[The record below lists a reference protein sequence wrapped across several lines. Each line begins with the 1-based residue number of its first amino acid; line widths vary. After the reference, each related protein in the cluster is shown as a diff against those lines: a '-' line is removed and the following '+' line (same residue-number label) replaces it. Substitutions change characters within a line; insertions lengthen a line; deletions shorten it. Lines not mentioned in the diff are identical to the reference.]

1 MIRYIVGIDYGHGET
16 SAAFVDLEAVG
27 TPVEDLTITG
37 NEKKIHSMMASFAE
51 VETNGIENVDPNDWV
66 LSPDWA
72 TLRYALTPEKL
83 SKSIPPF
90 AAYFKGPVS
99 KGRDGKSKEIDGIKK
114 KMFGIFCKKVYDEII
129 ENNKFLTPAVYDKSG
144 NVVVESNFVL
154 YVACPSGW
162 EDNEKLG
169 LRQVTAYKEFLI
181 ENGVPCQDIVKESR
195 AAYVTARDTVLKG
208 LTYQETPGVLI
219 VDYGSS
225 TIDLTWFGDK
235 PAYTDGYELGARNVE
250 EILFDYLLNNEEPAK
265 TAYNN
270 YTKYVH
276 PLVAK
281 MISKYGLRIL
291 KEDFFDLL
299 AKSNIPDGAKKFAAL
314 NLGEVT
320 PDEEVDFS
328 DPDYRFTS
336 SKPLRKED
344 IMHILETYKVT
355 NVSLNDETYIGAVIE
370 RLRSFAESPEVGN
383 IDYVVLTGGATRM
396 TFLKNLVKSIYNID
410 DNHLIFDNIAP
421 SFAISRGV
429 ATYGVKKFYSDPL
442 LFDISRKLKE
452 KWLNNKW
459 LEPKLK
465 DIISS
470 TVFDVYK
477 TELLNIMQRWVEG
490 EIWHDEKH
498 TLDDLFKT
506 IIEQKKNDIDFG
518 KIWYFVE
525 VCDKPQNGNHSIH
538 SLMRTLFDLVD
549 DENMIKHVINEKI
562 NTTLSEYFIHKNDCL
577 EEGLNN
583 IGDESLAIDE
593 ENLAKDLEKY
603 IKVYFKNYCSNNNKN
618 IAFDLS
624 IPVSIDV
631 CLNFE
636 KKIQLLTMLI
646 EASFQ
651 KIAVSGAWGIT
662 TSSLNKDRLKED
674 FLGPG
679 RATLLT
685 VLVPVINEFS
695 STITSTYNIS
705 QCVSILKTKIVDLI
719 EKIQNKCE
727 LSTYTLQ

>member
-1 MIRYIVGIDYGHGET
+1 MIRYIIGIDYGHGET

-336 SKPLRKED
+336 SKPLRKDD

-396 TFLKNLVKSIYNID
+396 TFLKDLVKSVFNID
-410 DNHLIFDNIAP
+410 GNHIIVDNIAP

-429 ATYGVKKFYSDPL
+429 ATYGVKKYHSDPILYQIEDSFNDTWGKEEWIKPKLDSL
-442 LFDISRKLKE
+442 LSGITKQRYNEVMLQILYKWKEGDIIADTKHNLQGRLEKIIEEKE
-452 KWLNNKW
+452 KSEEGLRPNLWSDVKH
-459 LEPKLK
+459 
-465 DIISS
+465 S
-470 TVFDVYK
+470 TPIV
-477 TELLNIMQRWVEG
+477 
-490 EIWHDEKH
+490 
-498 TLDDLFKT
+498 
-506 IIEQKKNDIDFG
+506 
-518 KIWYFVE
+518 
-525 VCDKPQNGNHSIH
+525 NGSHSIH
-538 SLMRTLFDLVD
+538 ALLTSLLDLIE
-549 DENMIKHVINEKI
+549 DEQCIDSINKEI
-562 NTTLSEYFIHKNDCL
+562 GSSITIETFETGIENTSK
-577 EEGLNN
+577 
-583 IGDESLAIDE
+583 ESLTNLIKQYIEVYFPTKIDE
-593 ENLAKDLEKY
+593 EMFLPSIELPNSIRVCFDYNTKKQLLKDL
-603 IKVYFKNYCSNNNKN
+603 
-618 IAFDLS
+618 
-624 IPVSIDV
+624 
-631 CLNFE
+631 
-636 KKIQLLTMLI
+636 I
-646 EASFQ
+646 ENCFTY
-651 KIAVSGAWGIT
+651 V
-662 TSSLNKDRLKED
+662 TSYGFGVANENTLNKDRTMD
-674 FLGPG
+674 VDWASPG
-679 RATLLT
+679 RASLENTLKK
-685 VLVPVINEFS
+685 VIDEFAQN
-695 STITSTYNIS
+695 ITSQYNLTECINS
-705 QCVSILKTKIVDLI
+705 CHLQIRMLLKEIKA
-719 EKIQNKCE
+719 KCE